1 MKNRLF
7 LLLLMAVVSI
17 PAFSQSKAEVKQY
30 EKTLAKPSVKAYERF
45 LKRYPQS
52 VYYDQI
58 ASLRDSTDFE
68 TVDKSSLKALRDFKG
83 RCKTHRWKEKA
94 LEAIDVVETSPLTT
108 EEILS
113 AAQSL
118 NLHQENG
125 QYLAYRSEGKDYLL
139 AFRLGDN
146 LVLTVYEKNGA
157 EWTLHNDFHI
167 NKEYIQDGLN
177 ARLIAQAQIV
187 RVQELRLVRLRYL
200 SEKDLYAE
208 YVQMLLNPLTGESD
222 AVIFYGHNAK
232 TSKDKQ
238 AYKIEGQSPQAL
250 SNAIVTAQMQYL
262 VNDLNQD
269 ENLSIISEEDALT
282 DDSIQ
287 WWLQNNPSAGDG
299 KKRSV
304 RFGTLDPRC
313 GLVAAFKKA
322 KKDKSSRYRAALFDI
337 RGYTV
342 ICVQDLSSG
351 NYSLAWC
358 ERQCQN
364 KKRDRL
370 LNTIYFENETSLA
383 LFYYHGR
390 KSFKRHLS
398 LAAKKIS

>member
-1 MKNRLF
+1 
-7 LLLLMAVVSI
+7 
-17 PAFSQSKAEVKQY
+17 
-30 EKTLAKPSVKAYERF
+30 
-45 LKRYPQS
+45 
-52 VYYDQI
+52 
-58 ASLRDSTDFE
+58 
-68 TVDKSSLKALRDFKG
+68 
-83 RCKTHRWKEKA
+83 
-94 LEAIDVVETSPLTT
+94 
-108 EEILS
+108 
-113 AAQSL
+113 
-118 NLHQENG
+118 
-125 QYLAYRSEGKDYLL
+125 
-139 AFRLGDN
+139 
-146 LVLTVYEKNGA
+146 
-157 EWTLHNDFHI
+157 
-167 NKEYIQDGLN
+167 
-177 ARLIAQAQIV
+177 
-187 RVQELRLVRLRYL
+187 
-200 SEKDLYAE
+200 
-208 YVQMLLNPLTGESD
+208 
-222 AVIFYGHNAK
+222 
-232 TSKDKQ
+232 
-238 AYKIEGQSPQAL
+238 
-250 SNAIVTAQMQYL
+250 MQYL

-322 KKDKSSRYRAALFDI
+322 KKEKSSRYRAALFDI